1 MTELNLTQAVEKFAL
16 MTCHLSDDELDRQWD
31 WRAYREGVRYA
42 MFRTYEELRA
52 LAAQLIAERTTKGAP
67 ISTAHH
73 ALAQYHGA
81 YRDLQA
87 ILIGVDEALLNTPPA
102 PNEWPLRIILG
113 HILIAE
119 REFFARIWHAVQRFR
134 SSDVVEDDATQG
146 NVPTPDEMTDEEVAE
161 FVGSYEEFERTMNRL
176 SIAGVMAFYDSLHKR
191 VLRELTDIKGFE
203 LEAESLWWEG
213 TPFTVEFR
221 LHRLDA
227 HLRQHAV
234 QIEKTL
240 DALEGSPSEA
250 RRLLRLIYAALA
262 DVDSMIIGDWGLG
275 KTERRELAG
284 RISVRADEVSA
295 IFNVTA

>member
-16 MTCHLSDDELDRQWD
+16 TTCHLSDEDLERQWD

-42 MFRTYEELRA
+42 MFRTYEELRT
-52 LAAQLIAERTTKGAP
+52 LAAQLMAERSSKGTP

-73 ALAQYHGA
+73 SLGQYHGA

-87 ILIGVDEALLNTPPA
+87 IMMGVDDNLLNKPPA
-102 PNEWPLRIILG
+102 PDEWPLRIILG
-113 HILIAE
+113 HILAAE
-119 REFFARIWHAVQRFR
+119 REFFARIWHAVQHYRNQEMP
-134 SSDVVEDDATQG
+134 EDQEP
-146 NVPTPDEMTDEEVAE
+146 VPVEMTDEEVAD
-161 FVGSYEEFERTMNRL
+161 FVGSHAEFERTMNRL
-176 SIAGVMAFYDSLHKR
+176 SIAGIMSFYDSLHKR

-227 HLRQHAV
+227 HLRQHTV

-240 DALEGSPSEA
+240 EALAGSPSEA
-250 RRLLRLIYAALA
+250 QRLVRLIYAALA
-262 DVDSMIIGDWGLG
+262 DVDSMIIGDWGHG
-275 KTERRELAG
+275 KKERNELAG
-284 RISVRADEVSA
+284 KINVRADEVSA
-295 IFNVTA
+295 IFKQ

>member
-16 MTCHLSDDELDRQWD
+16 ATCHLTDEDLERQWN

-42 MFRTYEELRA
+42 MFRTYEELRT
-52 LAAQLIAERTTKGAP
+52 LAAQLMAERSSKGAP

-73 ALAQYHGA
+73 ALGQYHGA

-87 ILIGVDEALLNTPPA
+87 ILMGVDEGLLNKPPG
-102 PNEWPLRIILG
+102 PDEWPLRIILG
-113 HILIAE
+113 HIMAAE
-119 REFFARIWHAVQRFR
+119 REFFARIWHAVQHYR
-134 SSDVVEDDATQG
+134 SQDLPEDEDP
-146 NVPTPDEMTDEEVAE
+146 VPVEMTDEEVAD
-161 FVGSYEEFERTMNRL
+161 FVGSHEEFERTMNRL
-176 SIAGVMAFYDSLHKR
+176 SITGIMSFYDSLHKR

-227 HLRQHAV
+227 HLRQHTV

-240 DALEGSPSEA
+240 EALVGPPSEA

-262 DVDSMIIGDWGLG
+262 DVDSMIIGDWGHG
-275 KTERRELAG
+275 KNERNELAG
-284 RISVRADEVSA
+284 KINVRADEVSA
-295 IFNVTA
+295 IFKQ